1 MSNTLTVSGGQ
12 IIGSNGQPF
21 TAKGIDMYADC
32 LMNVGAPTVT
42 NTFPGLNF
50 IRVNV
55 FDMATDTAAKLKPY
69 VDALTSQGVVVEL
82 EDHNYPAVL
91 TGSDLMG
98 WTAPAPGI
106 DVPQR
111 GRV

>member
-1 MSNTLTVSGGQ
+1 
-12 IIGSNGQPF
+12 
-21 TAKGIDMYADC
+21 
-32 LMNVGAPTVT
+32 
-42 NTFPGLNF
+42 
-50 IRVNV
+50 VNV